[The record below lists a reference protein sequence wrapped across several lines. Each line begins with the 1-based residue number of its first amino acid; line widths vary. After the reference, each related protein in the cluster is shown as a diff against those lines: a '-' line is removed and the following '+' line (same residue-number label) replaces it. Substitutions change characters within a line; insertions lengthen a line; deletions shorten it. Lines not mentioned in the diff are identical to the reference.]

1 MRVDGKKLRELR
13 ESYGITILDL
23 ACEMMYELTSK
34 KTGKIS
40 VVDEETYLLL
50 SESNELKKYKIEQL
64 AEPVKVVP
72 EEIIKRTS
80 KNKIND

>member
-1 MRVDGKKLRELR
+1 
-13 ESYGITILDL
+13 
-23 ACEMMYELTSK
+23 MYELTSK

>member
-1 MRVDGKKLRELR
+1 
-13 ESYGITILDL
+13 
-23 ACEMMYELTSK
+23 MYELTSK

-80 KNKIND
+80 KNK